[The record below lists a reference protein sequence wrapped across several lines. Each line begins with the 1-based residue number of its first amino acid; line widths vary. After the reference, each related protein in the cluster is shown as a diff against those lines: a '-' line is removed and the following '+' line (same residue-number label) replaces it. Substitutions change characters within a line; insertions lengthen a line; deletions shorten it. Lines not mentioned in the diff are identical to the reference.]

1 MAEQLKPLICV
12 LADGSTP
19 SDGSAPLHPTP
30 QPLIIPMRV
39 DLRIPL
45 VFKRADKTIPNI
57 TGWTIWLTVRDAIT
71 GDLRVARTVPIGD
84 VDGPNGR
91 ATVTINRGDTIAGG
105 AAGSLMPGLFDVFA
119 LDNAATPLTWRP
131 IDSSAWLPSPSQ
143 GDPGGPVTPPA
154 GAVAIIGAPLPLIA
168 LDVLRVNAAGT
179 ALEWATNSSGGT
191 LASSYQAAASPA
203 DNQILASSA
212 KGPVEIRDNATPLGV
227 VFRAANSDG
236 TAPYAEIGA
245 DAGFIG
251 ASGQLLWQPTVTA
264 LIGPNGSL
272 IFLEGTNP
280 SGGNFYQG
288 SVLDN
293 GVMIGHSFNTLVN
306 GALVPVAA
314 AGALLAKFTNN
325 SVSKFVIDK
334 DGKIGPSAANAH
346 TIPAVASDT
355 LALLGA
361 AQTFTNK
368 TFGSN
373 IGLDGDTRDLG
384 DATHRLANLYAL
396 GHNSGAS
403 TATYTS
409 GIATSGTAV
418 AHSIDATADLVTG
431 DRLLRFKTNSTE
443 RGYIEYDKG
452 ASRLNVRA
460 TATNVGVFDALG
472 NGFFTS
478 ANLFAINAGGG
489 ATKVVVDTSSVRPNS
504 DLLSSMGVIGGQR
517 WNGIAGGLANVGTAQ
532 TVGLQIDNTSPALVG
547 TSQYSPGF
555 ALYGRSWE
563 TTGGTSQVA
572 GWLMQSQGVN
582 DTAARSEL
590 SFHHNSNGALTKI
603 FAATTTLAVGFYE
616 LKGAQTTFGVRNN
629 TGTGVTGENS
639 VCYLWSNGARM
650 AFVNGAAFT
659 SNVADTI
666 SLGSAGQEWKA
677 AWIGVRSLGAA
688 QTVGLTVNNTTA
700 STVSVTQYSPV
711 SMLLGTSWETTGGTS
726 QVTGWGFQSQGV
738 NAATATSS
746 LALISNSNGT
756 LVTDAL
762 IKRSLAAGGDGVKIQ
777 SPTGTAFVMAS
788 VNSGA
793 QLGYGVGVVQV
804 LGTVIELRS
813 TAPDSAS
820 ATAVSIGSNFS
831 LITPGG
837 AQVIT
842 PTVRNANAQ
851 GIMFALVT
859 HQGCHAYGEELTAS
873 GTVAAGDIVV
883 WTGTDG
889 KSVATAAA
897 TANLTTIAGVA
908 VVGGTAGTVIR
919 VARMGR
925 VRVNCETTVNAAG
938 LLVGTSGATAG
949 RALQGTPGSGAL
961 VGRSVCAAGATIN
974 TSALGANQVIV
985 DLILG

>member
-179 ALEWATNSSGGT
+179 ALEWATPSSGGGGT

-212 KGPVEIRDNATPLGV
+212 KGPVEIRDNATPIGD
-227 VFRAANSDG
+227 VFRVTDSSGA
-236 TAPYAEIGA
+236 TPYAKIGA
-245 DAGFIG
+245 TAGYLG
-251 ASGQLLWQPTVTA
+251 AGGQLAWDDALYTA
-264 LIGPNGSL
+264 MFGPNG
-272 IFLEGTNP
+272 GTGQVRIRTTSFGNAAA
-280 SGGNFYQG
+280 GNFYQG
-288 SVLDN
+288 AVLDDAAA
-293 GVMIGHSFNTLVN
+293 VGHRFNTVVGSTSPLTT
-306 GALVPVAA
+306 
-314 AGALLAKFTNN
+314 AGALLATFANGNTT
-325 SVSKFVIDK
+325 VKFVVDK

-532 TVGLQIDNTSPALVG
+532 TVGLQIDNTTAALVG
-547 TSQYSPGF
+547 AAQYSPGF

-563 TTGGTSQVA
+563 TAGGTSQVS

-582 DTAARSEL
+582 DTAARSDL
-590 SFHHNSNGALTKI
+590 AFHHNSNGTLTKI
-603 FAATTTLAVGFYE
+603 FSAVAPSSLFYE
-616 LKGAQTTFGVRNN
+616 LKGATSLMAYRNSA
-629 TGTGVTGENS
+629 GTGVVASTA
-639 VCYLWSNGARM
+639 VCYLYSNGTPM

-666 SLGSAGQEWKA
+666 SLGSPGQEWKA
-677 AWIGVRSLGAA
+677 AWIGVRSLGTA

-726 QVTGWGFQSQGV
+726 QVSGWGLQSQGV
-738 NAATATSS
+738 NAATATSN
-746 LALISNSNGT
+746 LAFYHNSNGALSQLAVLKPST
-756 LVTDAL
+756 ATGFLLQSQTTGQNVEIGGNGLFLRWGSCVISGASAWAYSGAVADGAAAVNHAFGTIAVMATAGASVARFQSSVNTGTYVGAYSGDASQAGC
-762 IKRSLAAGGDGVKIQ
+762 IAVDMLADTSGITAGKVVVWSGNTGKAQDAGG
-777 SPTGTAFVMAS
+777 
-788 VNSGA
+788 
-793 QLGYGVGVVQV
+793 
-804 LGTVIELRS
+804 
-813 TAPDSAS
+813 
-820 ATAVSIGSNFS
+820 
-831 LITPGG
+831 
-837 AQVIT
+837 
-842 PTVRNANAQ
+842 
-851 GIMFALVT
+851 
-859 HQGCHAYGEELTAS
+859 
-873 GTVAAGDIVV
+873 
-883 WTGTDG
+883 
-889 KSVATAAA
+889 

-908 VVGGTAGTVIR
+908 LTTATVGNFAR
-919 VARMGR
+919 VMILGKAK
-925 VRVNCETTVNAAG
+925 VNADAG
-938 LLVGTSGATAG
+938 VTIGMLVGTSSAVAGNVQGGAAPGAGAIVGRAIEATGTTTAG
-949 RALQGTPGSGAL
+949 K
-961 VGRSVCAAGATIN
+961 VYVFVNCA
-974 TSALGANQVIV
+974 
-985 DLILG
+985 